1 MTKPAKKTTK
11 KTKASKPAAAGS
23 EATGKPG
30 VAQLCA
36 DNGLSSYWHKPVS
49 DRL

>member
-11 KTKASKPAAAGS
+11 KTKASKPA
-23 EATGKPG
+23 ETTGKPG